1 MLITGY
7 IPSSS
12 DCPLSS
18 CSGPPV
24 PSVAT
29 AVFEATLLLSGS
41 EEVVGTGAADL
52 FQTSGAR
59 WAPGFQVKLFHQ
71 RTVSAVVDCA
81 GAHMGGFRVRRRG
94 GIYVGWR
101 GLGAAS

>member
-52 FQTSGAR
+52 PEGCDFR
-59 WAPGFQVKLFHQ
+59 PLVPG
-71 RTVSAVVDCA
+71 
-81 GAHMGGFRVRRRG
+81 
-94 GIYVGWR
+94 
-101 GLGAAS
+101 GLLALESNSFTRELYLP